1 MAKQRKTRNR
11 QRVKHN
17 RKREFCT
24 SPHAENYYKKQVEI
38 INKLSPV
45 MTAAKRFRERR
56 GELTPATPYTKSE

>member
-11 QRVKHN
+11 QRVKHS
-17 RKREFCT
+17 RKHEFCT
-24 SPHAENYYKKQVEI
+24 SPHAENYYKKQAEI

-45 MTAAKRFRERR
+45 MATAKRFRERR